1 MRFSQFR
8 IELDRLGQIPGG
20 LAFETIRGNRCQ
32 PEISFGARGVL
43 LERFAEQPAGIVVVE
58 ALVQQHSPSHLVQIF
73 AARRLRHHAELF
85 VRALPFL
92 EPPEAFGAE
101 VGVAAVCQRL
111 EAALRL
117 RRMSMLAQ
125 RPAVCWCRGTD
136 GYSPCQRENR
146 NDRGEP
152 HLSSCSCTFA
162 SSTNASVNCFL

>member
-1 MRFSQFR
+1 SVCVDYLCFFFSSR
-8 IELDRLGQIPGG
+8 RRHTTWPRDWSSDVCSSDL
-20 LAFETIRGNRCQ
+20 
-32 PEISFGARGVL
+32 V
-43 LERFAEQPAGIVVVE
+43 GIVVVE
-58 ALVQQHSPSHLVQIF
+58 ALVQQHPPSHLIPIL
-73 AARRLRHHAELF
+73 AARRLRHRAELF
-85 VRALPFL
+85 VRALPLL

-101 VGVAAVCQRL
+101 VGVAAVRQRL
-111 EAALRL
+111 EAALGL

-146 NDRGEP
+146 KDDGEP